1 MRHITIR
8 ANLAIFSLIRIE
20 IINFVG
26 VIYETS
32 MSKKLTIVPHS
43 GLANRMRAIA
53 GAYVMAARSKREL
66 EILWPVTRD
75 CRAQLEV
82 LFDMR
87 PLHAQWSN
95 TSPRQ
100 FRLHYQTP
108 ALCNGYISS
117 IPRTWRKLVKG
128 CVYINPEDLPGAS
141 EGHEQ
146 FENIE
151 LDIFRQAMSPAI
163 RHLVITSAQ
172 EIGYAPP
179 EIIRSI
185 FRPSALVREMVEG
198 KEWLMNPACHR
209 IGVHVRR
216 TDNKEAIRRSPLK
229 DIVAVV
235 KSEIQR
241 ASSPSMLYLATDDEK
256 VKKMFRHE
264 FANVVTSSQPA
275 TRKTVSGMLEAAAE
289 MWMLSRCHVII
300 GSAASSYNVMASRI
314 GDTPLIT
321 VER

>member
-1 MRHITIR
+1 
-8 ANLAIFSLIRIE
+8 
-20 IINFVG
+20 
-26 VIYETS
+26 

-82 LFDMR
+82 LFDMK
-87 PLHAQWSN
+87 PLHVQWSN

-163 RHLVITSAQ
+163 RHLVITSA
-172 EIGYAPP
+172 
-179 EIIRSI
+179 R
-185 FRPSALVREMVEG
+185 
-198 KEWLMNPACHR
+198 
-209 IGVHVRR
+209 
-216 TDNKEAIRRSPLK
+216 
-229 DIVAVV
+229 
-235 KSEIQR
+235 KSDMR
-241 ASSPSMLYLATDDEK
+241 LP
-256 VKKMFRHE
+256 R
-264 FANVVTSSQPA
+264 
-275 TRKTVSGMLEAAAE
+275 
-289 MWMLSRCHVII
+289 
-300 GSAASSYNVMASRI
+300 
-314 GDTPLIT
+314 
-321 VER
+321 